1 LPYKSFGKDLPIHSK
16 HGSKLL
22 NKEKRLSEWKESIL
36 DKNRINAPIEFWQK
50 KGIIH
55 TRTGNDPTSTIKTQ
69 MLWTWITYKPYWKT
83 TKALS
88 RMKTAVVNTKK
99 KINNISRTLYSKPST
114 IFLPKNN
121 APCSNKGNALLAT
134 NLDTSRKTAH
144 LKGNSKLF
152 PITNPTTMKRI
163 ASPRKIIKRRK

>member
-1 LPYKSFGKDLPIHSK
+1 LPYKPFGKDPPIHSK
-16 HGSKLL
+16 RGLKPP
-22 NKEKRLSEWKESIL
+22 NKEKRLLEWKESIL
-36 DKNRINAPIEFWQK
+36 DKNRINTPIEFWQK

-88 RMKTAVVNTKK
+88 RIKTAAVNTKK
-99 KINNISRTLYSKPST
+99 KIINISRTSYSKPST

-121 APCSNKGNALLAT
+121 APCLNKGNALLTT

-144 LKGNSKLF
+144 LKRNSKLF
-152 PITNPTTMKRI
+152 PVTNSTAMKRI
-163 ASPRKIIKRRK
+163 ALPRKIIKRRK